1 MMTSKHSIPI
11 VAIFISIG
19 CGGQSSPEMGASTA
33 APLTASKTS
42 PSSDETSS
50 RSGSLHVTKSCL
62 DYTGLA
68 GSFCTITTSNLKEI
82 AIGSRVVYASAAGA
96 ASLDSDLVLYSQRHR
111 RDTAFG
117 HVKLDFSTGLGD
129 VTFSGGTG
137 RFIGFSASVVVKH
150 LDGPN
155 WSWDGTYRFSDNEE
169 GDE

>member
-11 VAIFISIG
+11 VAIFICIG
-19 CGGQSSPEMGASTA
+19 CGGQSPSPELGASTA
-33 APLTASKTS
+33 ALTVSKTF

-50 RSGSLHVTKSCL
+50 RSGSLHVTKTCL

-96 ASLDSDLVLYSQRHR
+96 ASLDSDLVLYSRSHR

-155 WSWDGTYRFSDNEE
+155 WSWDGTYRFSDRGE